1 MKSMTGFGKCEIAA
15 DGRKIRVEMK
25 SVNHRYLDIN
35 IRMPRFLLFLED
47 DVRKYLK
54 SVISRGR
61 IDVFVN
67 YSSEREDSKTVSV
80 DMAVING
87 YLNAAQRI
95 EQELGIVNNIQ
106 SADLLKLPDA
116 VTFEESD
123 TDEDALRTL
132 LISAVKNAAA
142 ELILAREAEGIQ
154 LISDVRERL
163 SVVSVLA
170 EDIARKE
177 DLVLEEYR
185 VKLEQRITTLLETV
199 PVDETRLAQEV
210 AIYADK
216 CNVTEEVVRIKS
228 HVNQFL
234 DAVTSGLP
242 QGRNLD
248 FIVQE
253 LNREFNTIG
262 SKSGDAGITKMVI
275 AGKVEIEKVR
285 EQIQNLE

>member
-1 MKSMTGFGKCEIAA
+1 
-15 DGRKIRVEMK
+15 
-25 SVNHRYLDIN
+25 
-35 IRMPRFLLFLED
+35 
-47 DVRKYLK
+47 
-54 SVISRGR
+54 
-61 IDVFVN
+61 
-67 YSSEREDSKTVSV
+67 
-80 DMAVING
+80 
-87 YLNAAQRI
+87 
-95 EQELGIVNNIQ
+95 
-106 SADLLKLPDA
+106 
-116 VTFEESD
+116 
-123 TDEDALRTL
+123 LRTL

-170 EDIARKE
+170 EDIAQKE

-262 SKSGDAGITKMVI
+262 RNRKGS
-275 AGKVEIEKVR
+275 
-285 EQIQNLE
+285 